1 MKKEK
6 IKLEKCSGKGSCD
19 INASRVVNDI
29 IRSNEAKELA
39 KLKDKN
45 CIGGKIV
52 KWILWTG

>member
-19 INASRVVNDI
+19 IKASRVVNDI

-52 KWILWTG
+52 K

>member
-19 INASRVVNDI
+19 INASRLVNNI

-52 KWILWTG
+52 K